1 MLKALAVLEQTD
13 IAVVNK
19 CPENTERTRVF
30 CADGFSCKTFSS
42 WRKELVPRL
51 RKQQKGAALGNMRV
65 SQRHGG
71 QRSGPVRP
79 LRVVVF
85 DGSAHYDG
93 TRPLESSALHDA

>member
-1 MLKALAVLEQTD
+1 M
-13 IAVVNK
+13 
-19 CPENTERTRVF
+19 
-30 CADGFSCKTFSS
+30 
-42 WRKELVPRL
+42 PRL

-71 QRSGPVRP
+71 QVRPVRP

-85 DGSAHYDG
+85 DESAHYDG